1 MEQFILKENVL
12 TDNILFVA
20 DKGKVFKGNYVA
32 IIKEYVFQ
40 NSWSDREVIKR
51 FRSKEALT
59 AYLNK
64 KYPNYENN

>member
-32 IIKEYVFQ
+32 IIKEYVFK

-51 FRSKEALT
+51 FRSEEALT
-59 AYLNK
+59 KYLNK
-64 KYPNYENN
+64 KYPNYESN